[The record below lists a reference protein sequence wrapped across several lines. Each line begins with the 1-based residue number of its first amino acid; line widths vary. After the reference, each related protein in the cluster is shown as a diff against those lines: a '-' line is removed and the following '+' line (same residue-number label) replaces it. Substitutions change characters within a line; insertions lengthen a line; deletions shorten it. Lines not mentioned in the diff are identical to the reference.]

1 MKTYSLKQEVAICE
15 NYDLIEKEIEL
26 KERLEEVSNQIA
38 DLCAERNNKIVNDHI
53 SEMDLGPDGLNQ
65 IQTWGLKKKLAPKNV
80 IDPPAA
86 KKDAQGELVTDKSNL
101 EKLYLETYQ
110 KRLTPNPIS
119 EDLKE
124 L

>member
-1 MKTYSLKQEVAICE
+1 MKQEVAICE

-80 IDPPAA
+80 VDPPAA

-119 EDLKE
+119 ADLKE